1 MQKILKNTFIIL
13 IFISIFI
20 FLTCKEDVGLY
31 YYPEKMAE
39 YLELREDQRET
50 VFPKLIAIQ
59 EEIFRFFEKWEKK
72 FRTPYG
78 FETEDTQTEFEKEQE
93 AAVNKI
99 TDTVGEIANLL
110 DEQQKVRL
118 FNVDIPNLYFQ
129 EAMMVQR
136 EYQIEE
142 QKKENPVVEVMPTIN
157 EKDIPAKL
165 PDLSELRDKW
175 TVTFG
180 MSRGGSGGFSFT
192 GGGGNPPGGVGFP
205 LKIKATLVDPLFV
218 IAQKRQNNRIRE
230 FSPDSAVSYFNS
242 IERDILEIQV
252 SITTSYH
259 ESYLDLK
266 NWIVYLEN
274 DKIEQFEP
282 WKIEKREKP
291 FIEQSRTFRLPYSQK
306 RVQTPTVTNIPDMGP
321 SRIFGDMSKSAY
333 YSIFFRDKVQGK
345 SLIRR
350 DTEFLKLIF
359 LKEIGTD
366 ERSEGKWIFLKRNYY

>member
-1 MQKILKNTFIIL
+1 MQKTLKNTFIIL
-13 IFISIFI
+13 IYISIFI
-20 FLTCKEDVGLY
+20 LLSCKEDVGLY

-39 YLELREDQRET
+39 YLALREDQIET
-50 VFPKLIAIQ
+50 VLPKLTAVQ
-59 EEIFRFFEKWEKK
+59 GEIFRFFEKWGKK

-78 FETEDTQTEFEKEQE
+78 FETEDTQIEFEKEQE

-99 TDTVGEIANLL
+99 IDTVEELTDLL
-110 DEQQKVRL
+110 DEQQKVKL
-118 FNVDIPNLYFQ
+118 FNVEIPTLYFE
-129 EAMMVQR
+129 EAMVIQR
-136 EYQIEE
+136 EYLMEE

-165 PDLSELRDKW
+165 PDLSELLDRW

-180 MSRGGSGGFSFT
+180 MRRGGSGGFSFT
-192 GGGGNPPGGVGFP
+192 GGGESPAAGMGFP
-205 LKIKATLVDPLFV
+205 LKIKATLIDPLLV
-218 IAQKRQNNRIRE
+218 IAQKRQNNKIRE

-242 IERDILEIQV
+242 IERDVLEIQV

-282 WKIEKREKP
+282 WKIEKSEKP
-291 FIEQSRTFRLPYSQK
+291 FIEQSRTFRMPYYQ
-306 RVQTPTVTNIPDMGP
+306 RRIQTPTVTDIPDMEP

-345 SLIRR
+345 PLISG

-359 LKEIGTD
+359 LKEIGTS
-366 ERSEGKWIFLKRNYY
+366 ERSEGKWIFSRRKYY

>member
-13 IFISIFI
+13 IYISIFI
-20 FLTCKEDVGLY
+20 FLSCKKDVGLY

-50 VFPKLIAIQ
+50 VFPKLTAIQ

-72 FRTPYG
+72 FRTSYG
-78 FETEDTQTEFEKEQE
+78 FETEDAQIEFEKEQE
-93 AAVNKI
+93 SAVNKI
-99 TDTVGEIANLL
+99 IDTVGEIANLL
-110 DEQQKVRL
+110 DEQQKSRL
-118 FNVDIPNLYFQ
+118 FNVDIPDLYFE
-129 EAMMVQR
+129 EAMRIQR
-136 EYQIEE
+136 EYLMEE

-165 PDLSELRDKW
+165 PDLSELQDKW

-192 GGGGNPPGGVGFP
+192 GGGESPAAGMGFP
-205 LKIKATLVDPLFV
+205 LKIKATLLDPLLV
-218 IAQKRQNNRIRE
+218 IAQRRGSNKTHE
-230 FSPDSAVSYFNS
+230 FPSDSAISYFNS
-242 IERDILEIQV
+242 IKKDVLEIQV

-291 FIEQSRTFRLPYSQK
+291 FIEQSRSFRLPYSQR
-306 RVQTPTVTNIPDMGP
+306 RVMPPTITDAPDMEP
-321 SRIFGDMSKSAY
+321 TRTFGDMSKSAY
-333 YSIFFRDKVQGK
+333 YSVFFRDKIQGK
-345 SLIRR
+345 PLIRE

-359 LKEIGTD
+359 LKEIGTA
-366 ERSEGKWIFLKRNYY
+366 ERSEGKWIFSRREYY